1 MLEPGTRAPDFRL
14 VDLDGA
20 PHGLRE
26 LLSSG
31 PVLLAFFKTSCPT
44 CQFTFPFLERLHPAL
59 RLFGVSQDGADDTRE
74 FNREFGVTFP
84 ALLDRAEEGYPASN
98 AFGISHVPS
107 LFLIERDSVIGWTSE
122 GFVKKDIAALAQRA
136 GVRPFK
142 RGEYVPEMRSG

>member
-1 MLEPGTRAPDFRL
+1 MLETGARAPDFRL

-20 PHGLRE
+20 PHDLND

-31 PVLLAFFKTSCPT
+31 PVLLAFFKTTCPT

-59 RLFGVSQDGADDTRE
+59 RLFAVSQDNADDTRE

-107 LFLIERDSVIGWTSE
+107 LFLIERDGVIGWTSE
-122 GFVKKDIAALAQRA
+122 GFVKKDLAALAQRA

-142 RGEYVPEMRSG
+142 RGEHVPEMQPG